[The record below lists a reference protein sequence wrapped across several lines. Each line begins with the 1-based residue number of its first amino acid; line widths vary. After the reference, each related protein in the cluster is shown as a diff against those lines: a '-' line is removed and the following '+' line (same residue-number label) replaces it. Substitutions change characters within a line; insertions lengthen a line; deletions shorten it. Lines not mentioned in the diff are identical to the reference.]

1 MKVKYGKG
9 GSSNEMY
16 AEAGML
22 ITGLAKNKD
31 MRDAMKAE
39 LAKYE
44 DGGSVTG
51 GDKGK
56 KKPGGGST
64 DMDKDA
70 MDPDVVGKQVNLRGG
85 DQAEYKA
92 ASVRKEGISD
102 DDFHQAQ
109 VQLGTRITD
118 RLLNNYAISSK
129 DKAAITEAM
138 INKDPSGLTG
148 SNKQIYNKFKGT
160 FGSYL
165 YGDMHDNGFYE
176 TRYIDKKT
184 RQLVSDELLKS
195 MEERGLSFVT
205 EQPGNDATYTIGK
218 KR

>member
-16 AEAGML
+16 AEAGAL
-22 ITGLAKNKD
+22 ITGLAKNKEL
-31 MRDAMKAE
+31 RDAMKAE
-39 LAKYE
+39 IAKYE

-70 MDPDVVGKQVNLRGG
+70 MDPEVVGQQVNLSRPN
-85 DQAEYKA
+85 QAEYKA
-92 ASVRKEGISD
+92 ASVRREDLTDEQWDYAQTTLGDRIS
-102 DDFHQAQ
+102 
-109 VQLGTRITD
+109 R
-118 RLLNNYAISSK
+118 RLLDNWALSSNEK
-129 DKAAITEAM
+129 DKITQAWIAGSSE
-138 INKDPSGLTG
+138 GLSSSQT
-148 SNKQIYNKFKGT
+148 KVYNKYKNSFR
-160 FGSYL
+160 SEL
-165 YGDMHDNGFYE
+165 HSDMIDQGLYE

-184 RQLVSDELLKS
+184 RQLVSPELIKS
-195 MEERGLSFVT
+195 MQERGLDFVT
-205 EQPGNDATYTIGK
+205 DQPGLNATYTIGK